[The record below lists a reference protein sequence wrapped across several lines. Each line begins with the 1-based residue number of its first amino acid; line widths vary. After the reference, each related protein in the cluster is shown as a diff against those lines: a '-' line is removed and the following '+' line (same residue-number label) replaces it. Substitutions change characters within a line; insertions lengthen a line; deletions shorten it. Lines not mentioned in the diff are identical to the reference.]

1 VRASCW
7 VLREAGGEIP
17 PAYSPAKEKF
27 FRMPTS
33 SLRRKAKRAG
43 ALVRV
48 PDRSGVVRDPGMYGR
63 SLHGNREISGL
74 AICSSGRAVRGGKA
88 RSRSRRCTTRRSLT
102 PAQ

>member
-1 VRASCW
+1 MPTLL
-7 VLREAGGEIP
+7 VLR
-17 PAYSPAKEKF
+17 
-27 FRMPTS
+27 
-33 SLRRKAKRAG
+33 KARRAG
-43 ALVRV
+43 ALARASV
-48 PDRSGVVRDPGMYGR
+48 RSGVVGDPGMYGR